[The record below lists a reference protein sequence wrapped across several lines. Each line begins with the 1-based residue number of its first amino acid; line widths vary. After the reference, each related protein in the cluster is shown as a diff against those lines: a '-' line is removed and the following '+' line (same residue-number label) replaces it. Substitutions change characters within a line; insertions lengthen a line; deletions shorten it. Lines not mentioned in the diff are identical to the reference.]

1 MLKGLAAGLL
11 AAAVVAFVVDR
22 YSPSGPP
29 QQLPGGRAHPFAPE
43 PAPGA
48 EAGNLFWIVQ
58 VSDIHISTF
67 LDPER
72 ASDFEKFCV
81 ETIPIIQPTLT
92 LVTGDLTDSKT
103 KDKLGSDQF
112 EAEWQTYQTVLKRSK
127 VMEKTKWIDIKG
139 NHDTFNIPNLQSIQ
153 NYYRKY
159 SAWQKDGSFHYIH
172 TTPFGRYSFICVDA
186 TLSPG
191 LKRPYNFFGILN
203 KRKMQELSS
212 LAMESRESNHTIWFG
227 HYPTS
232 AIISTSPGIRMAM
245 RSATAYLCG
254 HFHTLGGL
262 MPVLHTRHHHGTL
275 ELELADWK
283 DNRKYRLL
291 AFDHD
296 LFSFTDVTFNEW
308 PVVLITNPKPF
319 LYSSSAHEPLQRIL
333 NSTHIRILAFSPSP
347 ITSVKVTIDGVHL
360 GDAVHV
366 SGPLYALKWSPQN
379 YSRGFHQ
386 IEVIVQDTSGKSTT
400 QRHTFAMEENLSLKF
415 DLFASWLLLT
425 DHYIWVRA
433 VFVVLIIFQTAL
445 LIVFRYRRKPKFNK
459 PLGTSTR
466 ISFSLHVLSKTDLFY
481 YFFLVLSLYTLLG
494 PWFIGEI
501 VDGYIGLCFSFGI
514 VVDGHFF
521 EGSMTFLVGIMQV
534 VFFNLPVMAYICWCL
549 FLRCQG
555 HSFGSHLRHVG
566 WRWAVPI
573 HGFIALL
580 FFWQVFSC
588 YFLLKTYGT
597 LAFFLS
603 PLRTWIVALTLFLV
617 YKTWKLQSSTLRTFI
632 LEMKNYESS

>member
-1 MLKGLAAGLL
+1 MLRLATGLL
-11 AAAVVAFVVDR
+11 AAALVALLLDQ
-22 YSPSGPP
+22 YSPSGSLQPAGP
-29 QQLPGGRAHPFAPE
+29 ARSFAPQ
-43 PAPGA
+43 PAPGG
-48 EAGNLFWIVQ
+48 EADRLFWIVQ
-58 VSDIHISTF
+58 VSDVHISKF
-67 LDPER
+67 LGPER
-72 ASDFEKFCV
+72 AFDFEKFCL
-81 ETIPIIQPTLT
+81 ETIPVIQPALT

-112 EAEWQTYQTVLKRSK
+112 EAEWQTYQSILKRSK

-139 NHDTFNIPNLQSIQ
+139 NHDTFNIPSLQSVR

-203 KRKMQELSS
+203 KSKMQELSS
-212 LAMESRESNHTIWFG
+212 LATESRDSNHTVWFG

-232 AIISTSPGIRMAM
+232 AIISPSPGIRVAM

-275 ELELADWK
+275 ELELGDWM

-296 LFSFTDVTFNEW
+296 LFSFTDLTFDEW
-308 PVVLITNPKPF
+308 PVALITNPKPF
-319 LYSSSAHEPLQRIL
+319 LYSSTAHEPLQRIL
-333 NSTHIRILAFSPSP
+333 HSTHIRILAFSPSP
-347 ITSVKVTIDGVHL
+347 ITLVKVTVDGVHL

-366 SGPLYALKWSPQN
+366 SGPLYVLKWSPQN

-400 QRHTFAMEENLSLKF
+400 QHHTFAMEENLSLKF

-433 VFVVLIIFQTAL
+433 VFVLLVMLQTAL
-445 LIVFRYRRKPKFNK
+445 LILFRYRGKPKFKK
-459 PLGTSTR
+459 PLGTSMR
-466 ISFSLHVLSKTDLFY
+466 ISFSLHLLSKTDLFY
-481 YFFLVLSLYTLLG
+481 YSFLLLSLYTLLG

-501 VDGYIGLCFSFGI
+501 VDGQIGLCFSFGI

-521 EGSMTFLVGIMQV
+521 AGSSTFLVGIMQV
-534 VFFNLPVMAYICWCL
+534 VFFNLPLMAYTCWCL

-555 HSFGSHLRHVG
+555 HSLGSHLRHTELC
-566 WRWAVPI
+566 WAFPI
-573 HGFIALL
+573 HL
-580 FFWQVFSC
+580 FMAVLFLWQVFSC

-603 PLRTWIVALTLFLV
+603 PLRLWTVALTLFLF
-617 YKTWKLQSSTLRTFI
+617 YCTWKLQSSTMKSFI
-632 LEMKNYESS
+632 LEMKNYASS